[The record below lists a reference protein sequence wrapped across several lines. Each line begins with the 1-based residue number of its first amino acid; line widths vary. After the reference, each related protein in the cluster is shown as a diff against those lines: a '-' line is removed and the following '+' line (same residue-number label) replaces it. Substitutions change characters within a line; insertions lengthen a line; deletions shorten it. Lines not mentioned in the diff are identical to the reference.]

1 MLYMNTQLTQSAKDS
16 LYEDTKYLIDTIY
29 YISNGK
35 VLHAALIALLEE
47 MNLKNKSTAQIKS
60 DITALIKAGFLKK
73 KQVLSTNANILIL
86 TAFPISK
93 LEGKPSRDVSE
104 IPTSKKAILESI
116 CRIEFIINTLH
127 EYRLKQKTSEP
138 FDVKRILRIMQ
149 FRNSTVCVPLK
160 GINNYLLTLHNR
172 YDSLLSGDFLDDY
185 KYLEVIR
192 MERCNNLSKSD
203 SYTIDPDWQA
213 IKDTH
218 IDLQETMTTDAQNK
232 ALYNIYNLKN
242 SSADINFLIIEDNGQ
257 MHIRINIYDNGNL
270 SLERITALTT
280 YFFLMFDKYNINY
293 EKPFLYIF
301 VQCSNED
308 IKTELENEAS
318 KRVPNFY
325 GMRDA
330 TKLTQG
336 LVTSGI
342 RVQYLDNIEVSFIN
356 LHIDENYHIFYY

>member
-1 MLYMNTQLTQSAKDS
+1 MNTQLTQSSKES
-16 LYEDTKYLIDTIY
+16 LYIDCKYIIDTIY
-29 YISNGK
+29 YICNGK
-35 VLHAALIALLEE
+35 VLHAQLIYLLET
-47 MNLKNKSTAQIKS
+47 MNLKNKSTAQIKK
-60 DITALIKAGFLKK
+60 DITELIKAGFLTK
-73 KQVLSTNANILIL
+73 KQVLSTNSNLLVL
-86 TAFPISK
+86 TAFPLSK
-93 LEGKPSRDVSE
+93 IENVSSRDVAV
-104 IPTSKKAILESI
+104 IPSSKKAILESI
-116 CRIEFIINTLH
+116 CRIECIINTLH
-127 EYRLKQKTSEP
+127 EYRLKKKTNEP
-138 FDVKRILRIMQ
+138 FDLKTIAKIMRFQ
-149 FRNSTVCVPLK
+149 NSTMTVPLRK
-160 GINNYLLTLHNR
+160 VTQYLLALHNR
-172 YDSLLSGDFLDDY
+172 YDSLLSSDFLDDY

-192 MERCNNLSKSD
+192 MEKSNRCSGID
-203 SYTIDPDWQA
+203 RYTIDPDCQRLKEIHA
-213 IKDTH
+213 
-218 IDLQETMTTDAQNK
+218 DLQATMSTDEQNK
-232 ALYNIYNLKN
+232 SLYNFYNLKN
-242 SSADINFLIIEDNGQ
+242 SSADINFLVIEDNGQ
-257 MHIRINIYDNGNL
+257 IHVRINLYDNGNL

-308 IKTELENEAS
+308 IKVELENEAS